1 MDSPA
6 RIAMVG
12 VDHWYSAIPLAQE
25 VAARADTELVA
36 VADPDR
42 DRAEEVV
49 AKAGRGRATSDA
61 EELLADPSVDLI
73 ASFTSTERNPAIC
86 LAAARAGKHLLSI
99 KPVAR
104 TLDEAAEVVRA
115 VRSAGVAFFPAES
128 QLRTTAMNQQIRTWL
143 DEGRLGQV
151 RTASYSLWSSLPQ
164 GWAGVSD
171 PGWFTDPERAP
182 GGGWIDHAIYHL
194 DQLRWL
200 LRAEVRSVRGTA
212 ASLKY
217 PDLGLED
224 YGLAVVAFDNGVIA
238 RIEDTW
244 LASPGGGRQ
253 TMSLVG
259 TDGAVA
265 YDSLSGRLS
274 LTGMGETHEGWVH
287 LSPPSGRG
295 SVLERLVA
303 TVRGEADPLA
313 TVDDAWHNLAACR
326 AFYESTATWVAVT
339 PAPLP

>member
-1 MDSPA
+1 MHSPV
-6 RIAMVG
+6 RIAMIG

-25 VAARADTELVA
+25 IARRTDTDLVA
-36 VADPDR
+36 IADPDIAH
-42 DRAEEVV
+42 AEEVA
-49 AKAGRGRATSDA
+49 AKAGGTRATTDA
-61 EELLADPSVDLI
+61 DRLLADPSIDLI

-104 TLDEAAEVVRA
+104 TLAEAESVVGA
-115 VRSAGVAFFPAES
+115 VRSAGVSFFPAES
-128 QLRTTAMNQQIRTWL
+128 QLRVTAMNSLLRTWL
-143 DEGRLGQV
+143 DEGRLGRV

-164 GWAGVSD
+164 RWAGHTD
-171 PGWFTDPERAP
+171 PGWFADPDRAP

-200 LRAEVRSVRGTA
+200 LGAEVVSISGTA

-224 YGLAVVAFDNGVIA
+224 YGLAVVEFDDGVTA

-244 LASPGGGRQ
+244 LAPPRGGRQ

-259 TDGAVA
+259 TNGAVT

-274 LTGMGETHEGWVH
+274 LTGKDEPHEGWVH
-287 LSPPSGRG
+287 LSPPSGRA
-295 SVLERLVA
+295 SVLDGIVA
-303 TVRGEADPLA
+303 TVRDGAEPLA

-326 AFYESTATWVAVT
+326 AFYESASTGTKVT